1 MYLFFKFKEKRFY
14 DIRFDFRM
22 ERVIV
27 FVMYE
32 LWFFLFFFY
41 RIDVIL
47 CFSEYVRND
56 ILLEEKYRIDKVC
69 RK

>member
-1 MYLFFKFKEKRFY
+1 MILDLILEWKEWLCSWCMNYDFFY
-14 DIRFDFRM
+14 
-22 ERVIV
+22 
-27 FVMYE
+27 
-32 LWFFLFFFY
+32 FFFY

>member
-1 MYLFFKFKEKRFY
+1 MNYDFFY
-14 DIRFDFRM
+14 
-22 ERVIV
+22 
-27 FVMYE
+27 
-32 LWFFLFFFY
+32 FFFN